1 MVKTLFW
8 PDEASTQAFA
18 NELAQQPEFMQAY
31 IALHGNLG
39 AGKTTLTRYLLQ
51 ALGVQGR
58 IKSPSYAIVE
68 SYELPHGMA
77 WHCDFYRFSNPREWE
92 DAGFRDLFAS
102 TGLKIVEWPEHAA
115 GLLPT
120 ADWDLYLSAPA
131 ESEREIKICAN
142 TPLGVRLLESV

>member
-18 NELAQQPEFMQAY
+18 QKLAQQPALMHALL
-31 IALHGNLG
+31 ALHGDLG
-39 AGKTTLTRYLLQ
+39 AGKTTLARYLLL
-51 ALGVQGR
+51 ALGAQGR

-77 WHCDFYRFSNPREWE
+77 WHCDFYRFSHPREWE

-102 TGLKIVEWPEHAA
+102 NGLKIVEWPEHAA
-115 GLLPT
+115 GLLPM
-120 ADWDLYLSAPA
+120 ADWDIHLSAPSEA
-131 ESEREIKICAN
+131 ERQVEIQAN
-142 TPLGVRLLESV
+142 TALGMALLETL